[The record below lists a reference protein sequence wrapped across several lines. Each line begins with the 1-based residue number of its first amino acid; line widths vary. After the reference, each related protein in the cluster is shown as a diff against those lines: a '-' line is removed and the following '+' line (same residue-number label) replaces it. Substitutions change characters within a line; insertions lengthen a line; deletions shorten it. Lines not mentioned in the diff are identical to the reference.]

1 MVRPC
6 TAGHLGVM
14 FDRLS
19 NLLWR
24 AFEIDRCFENASS
37 GGGSSSRQPFIVVRR
52 EVEQPSLGKFVLPSP
67 RGCDSDRRALSGSW
81 CPCCPPQLHATRSHF
96 CTVGRLHPRRNHV
109 ERAPS
114 QLSSFGQ
121 RRRIAFAPA
130 ITLTWPPLNTI
141 SSLSVDPTFGIKCLV
156 AS

>member
-52 EVEQPSLGKFVLPSP
+52 EVEQPSLGKLVLPSP
-67 RGCDSDRRALSGSW
+67 RGCDSDRRALSGSSR
-81 CPCCPPQLHATRSHF
+81 PFGPHSNYTLQF
-96 CTVGRLHPRRNHV
+96 CTGAGLIYGEKPRR
-109 ERAPS
+109 
-114 QLSSFGQ
+114 
-121 RRRIAFAPA
+121 
-130 ITLTWPPLNTI
+130 
-141 SSLSVDPTFGIKCLV
+141 
-156 AS
+156 